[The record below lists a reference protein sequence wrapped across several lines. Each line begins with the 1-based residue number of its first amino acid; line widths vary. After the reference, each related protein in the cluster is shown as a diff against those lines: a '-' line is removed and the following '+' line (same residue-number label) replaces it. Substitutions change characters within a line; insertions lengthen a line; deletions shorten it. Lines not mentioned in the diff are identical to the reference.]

1 MSRSTSSWPRL
12 ALFCLLLLHTAC
24 GGERRAAAAEVER
37 GDSAGIEVVM
47 NRGGDVPLEWR
58 FEEALRLGGR
68 DEGPE
73 AFSGLM
79 LGSDGA
85 GNLHVFDRSRSQ
97 VITFDPRGRHLRSV
111 GRSGGGPGEIQFALG
126 FAVSPEG
133 VAHVF
138 DAARRGLVRW
148 DAEGGLLPDRPLELR
163 FFGGRLQA
171 SGSGLV
177 LVAQGQS
184 DNPSVM
190 VQELTFL
197 PWEGEPEVLARG
209 STEVF
214 GPVSYPNCPVQIS
227 AQPRL
232 LAHSLVWGGSG
243 RLLAVNERPAYE
255 VLLYRD
261 GEPFRSVRRD
271 VPPRAATQE
280 DARAELPD
288 PFTISF
294 GSGECRIPVSDAIA
308 AQGMAETVPPI
319 RRLAAAPDGTLWVGR
334 SGTQQERQVID
345 LFTPDGEY
353 LGTLDGTF
361 RFPSAFTPAGDPIT
375 VERDELDLEYVVVWR
390 RAG

>member
-1 MSRSTSSWPRL
+1 MNRSTASWSLL
-12 ALFCLLLLHTAC
+12 ALCALLLPAC
-24 GGERRAAAAEVER
+24 GGERSAAAAEVER
-37 GDSAGIEVVM
+37 GDSAGLEVVM
-47 NRGGDVPLEWR
+47 NRGGDVSLAWR
-58 FEEALRLGGR
+58 FEEALRLGGH

-79 LGSDGA
+79 LGTDGA
-85 GNLHVFDRSRSQ
+85 GNIHVFDRSRSQ

-111 GRSGGGPGEIQFALG
+111 GGRGGGPGEIQFAVG

-133 VAHVF
+133 TVHLY
-138 DAARRGLVRW
+138 DASRQGLVRW
-148 DAEGGLLPDRPLELR
+148 DVEGRLLPDHALGVR
-163 FFGGRLQA
+163 FFGGRMQA

-177 LVAQGQS
+177 LVTQGQS
-184 DNPSVM
+184 ENPSEM
-190 VQELTFL
+190 VQELTFV
-197 PWEGEPEVLARG
+197 PWEGEAEVLARG
-209 STEVF
+209 VTEVF

-280 DARAELPD
+280 DARAELAD
-288 PFTISF
+288 PFTIHF
-294 GSGECRIPVSDAIA
+294 GTGECRIPASDAIA

-319 RRLAAAPDGTLWVGR
+319 RRLAAAPNGTLWVGR
-334 SGTQQERQVID
+334 SGAQQERQVID
-345 LFTPDGEY
+345 LFSPEGEY

-361 RFPSAFTPAGDPIT
+361 RFPAAFTPDGDPVT